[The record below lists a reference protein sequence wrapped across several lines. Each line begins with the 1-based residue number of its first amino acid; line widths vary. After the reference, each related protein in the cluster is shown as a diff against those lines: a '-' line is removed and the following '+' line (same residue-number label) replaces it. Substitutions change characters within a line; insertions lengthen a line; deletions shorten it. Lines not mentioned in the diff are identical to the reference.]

1 MRLLNRLTIKG
12 LLLNR
17 KRTIMT
23 VIGIVLATALL
34 SAVTSMAASFR
45 SGMILREKTNSGNY
59 HYAFFNLPEE
69 EAKALTGNREVE
81 SSFETAG
88 VGYAVLEGSQNEGKP
103 YLYLMAMDS
112 EALKESSLHVVEGRA
127 PVREGEIVISRH
139 IQTNGGVRYQVGD
152 ELTLTV
158 GRRVS
163 EGYDLDQST
172 PYAEGEETFVP
183 VFAKTYRVVG
193 IAERMDNVMEDRM
206 APGYTVVT
214 CFDERDGS
222 VVHPGTVDVFVRL
235 TPEGLRHADETVSRI
250 LGIPTEVYQAWKDGS
265 ISSEDYEQYVTGT
278 DLENRFHENEN
289 LSAMRR

>member
-1 MRLLNRLTIKG
+1 M
-12 LLLNR
+12 
-17 KRTIMT
+17 
-23 VIGIVLATALL
+23 
-34 SAVTSMAASFR
+34 
-45 SGMILREKTNSGNY
+45 
-59 HYAFFNLPEE
+59 
-69 EAKALTGNREVE
+69 
-81 SSFETAG
+81 
-88 VGYAVLEGSQNEGKP
+88 
-103 YLYLMAMDS
+103 
-112 EALKESSLHVVEGRA
+112 
-127 PVREGEIVISRH
+127 
-139 IQTNGGVRYQVGD
+139 
-152 ELTLTV
+152 
-158 GRRVS
+158 
-163 EGYDLDQST
+163 
-172 PYAEGEETFVP
+172 P

-289 LSAMRR
+289 LIRYETLNFGNSSLSFVYSMAARSSSSPTRPCWWTTAST